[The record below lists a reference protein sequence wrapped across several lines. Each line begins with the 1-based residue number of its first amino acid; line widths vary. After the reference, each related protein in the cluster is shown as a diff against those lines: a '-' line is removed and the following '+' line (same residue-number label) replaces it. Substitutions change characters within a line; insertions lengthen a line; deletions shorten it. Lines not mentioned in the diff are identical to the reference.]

1 MARNGGQSAERDQGL
16 ITCASCKFKMAVR
29 FYNELNNLST
39 ADFFDNTTTK
49 KGKYYEVERVVSHRK
64 HERKVS

>member
-1 MARNGGQSAERDQGL
+1 
-16 ITCASCKFKMAVR
+16 MAVR

-64 HERKVS
+64 RKQKVS